1 VRSIEAHNGRKGRTA
16 KDKKSI
22 PQALRRAADKASD
35 PSFRT
40 TLTEDAHAVLT
51 YTGPVPAPAAAAATA
66 PDAVAEAGAAERE
79 AFGSFDGFIAN
90 CTGYLRARGLPTNS
104 YSMNGIVRTDID
116 LSSHLIQVR
125 ACWLACLIN
134 TDTARGILGLRS
146 PATPR
151 HSHHC
156 SVMIAPSNTVSSASP
171 VSVCSWWG
179 GSSTC
184 WPSTSAPRKSRTR

>member
-1 VRSIEAHNGRKGRTA
+1 MRSIEAHNGRKGRTA

-35 PSFRT
+35 PSFRA
-40 TLTEDAHAVLT
+40 TLTDDAHAVLT
-51 YTGPVPAPAAAAATA
+51 YTGPVPTPTAAAAAAAATA
-66 PDAVAEAGAAERE
+66 TDAVAEAGAAERERE

-125 ACWLACLIN
+125 CRALLFSP
-134 TDTARGILGLRS
+134 TSLPQLDLS
-146 PATPR
+146 PATP
-151 HSHHC
+151 SLP
-156 SVMIAPSNTVSSASP
+156 APLTGPCLLAGLLD
-171 VSVCSWWG
+171 CH
-179 GSSTC
+179 
-184 WPSTSAPRKSRTR
+184 

>member
-35 PSFRT
+35 PSFRA
-40 TLTEDAHAVLT
+40 TLTDNAHAVLT
-51 YTGPVPAPAAAAATA
+51 YTGPVPTTPTAATTAAAATA
-66 PDAVAEAGAAERE
+66 TDALAEAGAAERERE

-116 LSSHLIQVR
+116 LSSHVIQVR
-125 ACWLACLIN
+125 CRAVLFSPTSLPHLDLSPATPSLLAPHTGPCLPAGLIN
-134 TDTARGILGLRS
+134 TDTARGSGILGLRS
-146 PATPR
+146 PGTPL
-151 HSHHC
+151 
-156 SVMIAPSNTVSSASP
+156 APLLDCP
-171 VSVCSWWG
+171 
-179 GSSTC
+179 
-184 WPSTSAPRKSRTR
+184 